1 MGSKKGKNKRK
12 QSLKEYGKQIKENR
26 FVYLFISPFFIIYFI
41 FGLYPMLYS
50 FVLSFYK
57 WSGSG
62 ERKFVGLLNYR
73 FLLKDAKFLQAV
85 WNTLII
91 WCINTIPM
99 VILALIF
106 AFLLNLA
113 TLKFKSVFRAI
124 YFLPNVTSTVA
135 VSIVFATMFA
145 NTYGLVNFVLTR
157 LGLENVPWMNIPI
170 LVQCVIALIVTWR
183 WTGYNAIIALAG
195 LQKIPPSLYEAARI
209 DGASNV
215 QIFRKV
221 TLPLLNP
228 TIIFI
233 VITSTI
239 GGWQIM
245 EESYMLV
252 GKAGGIGN
260 AGMTV
265 VLYLYNKAFL
275 ERSFG
280 YGSAVSWG
288 LFAIIGIFSI
298 INWKFTRREID

>member
-1 MGSKKGKNKRK
+1 MKGEPDGKRK
-12 QSLKEYGKQIKENR
+12 KIAYGSLRKQMKDNR
-26 FVYLFISPFFIIYFI
+26 AVYLFISPFFILYAI
-41 FGLYPMLYS
+41 FGLYPMIYS

-62 ERKFVGLLNYR
+62 ERTWVGLLNYQ
-73 FLLKDAKFLQAV
+73 FLLKDAKFIQAV
-85 WNTLII
+85 INTLKI

-99 VILALIF
+99 VILALVF

-113 TLKFKSVFRAI
+113 TLKFKTVFRAI

-135 VSIVFATMFA
+135 VSVVFATMFA
-145 NTYGLVNFVLTR
+145 NTYGLANFVLKK
-157 LGLENVPWMNIPI
+157 LGLEGVQWMNIPI

-195 LQKIPPSLYEAARI
+195 LQKIPESLYEAARI
-209 DGASNV
+209 DGASNL
-215 QIFRKV
+215 QIFRKI
-221 TLPLLNP
+221 TIPLLNP

-233 VITSTI
+233 IITSTI

-298 INWKFTRREID
+298 INWKLTQRDID

>member
-1 MGSKKGKNKRK
+1 MVVKRK
-12 QSLKEYGKQIKENR
+12 KTKKERSLKGLGRQLKENR
-26 FVYLFISPFFIIYFI
+26 FVYLFISPFFIIYTI
-41 FGLYPMLYS
+41 FGLYPMIYS

-57 WSGSG
+57 WSGNG
-62 ERKFVGLLNYR
+62 EKKYVGLLNYR

-85 WNTLII
+85 GNTLVI

-113 TLKFKSVFRAI
+113 TLKFKSVFRAV

-135 VSIVFATMFA
+135 VSIVFATIFA
-145 NTYGLVNFVLTR
+145 NTYGLANFALTR
-157 LGLENVPWMNIPI
+157 LGLENVQWMNVPI
-170 LVQCVIALIVTWR
+170 LVQIIIALIVTWR

-195 LQKIPPSLYEAARI
+195 LQKIPSSLYEAARI
-209 DGASNV
+209 DGASNI

-221 TLPLLNP
+221 TIPLLNP

-239 GGWQIM
+239 GGWQVM

-298 INWKFTRREID
+298 INWKFTQRDID

>member
-1 MGSKKGKNKRK
+1 MKKDVPGNKKKLPQRN
-12 QSLKEYGKQIKENR
+12 LWKQIKENR
-26 FVYLFISPFFIIYFI
+26 AVYLFISPFFILYGI
-41 FGLYPMLYS
+41 FGLYPMIYS

-62 ERKFVGLLNYR
+62 ERTFIGTLNYQ
-73 FLLKDAKFLQAV
+73 FLLKDAKFISAV
-85 WNTLII
+85 FNTLKI

-99 VILALIF
+99 VILALVF

-113 TLKFKSVFRAI
+113 TLKFKTVFRAI

-135 VSIVFATMFA
+135 VSMVFATMFA
-145 NTYGLVNFVLTR
+145 NTYGLANFVLTK
-157 LGLENVPWMNIPI
+157 LGLENVEWMNLPI
-170 LVQCVIALIVTWR
+170 MVQCIIALIVTWR

-195 LQKIPPSLYEAARI
+195 LQKIPYSLYEAAKI
-209 DGASNV
+209 DGASSF
-215 QIFRKV
+215 QIFRKI
-221 TLPLLNP
+221 TIPLLNP

-233 VITSTI
+233 LITSTI

-245 EESYMLV
+245 EESFMLV
-252 GKAGGIGN
+252 GKSGGIGN

-288 LFAIIGIFSI
+288 LFVIIGVFSV
-298 INWKFTRREID
+298 INWKFTQREID